1 MSAVVDGVGPP
12 CGRHTGTLRHHLHSN
27 VPNTSGRTRF
37 SIDFHTVDV
46 ADIRV
51 GLGARNVDGRSA
63 GSSIRDFMS
72 AADLSPVPDDVVA
85 LFDSGHTDA
94 WVGPTT

>member
-1 MSAVVDGVGPP
+1 VSAVVDGVGPP

-51 GLGARNVDGRSA
+51 GL
-63 GSSIRDFMS
+63 DFMS